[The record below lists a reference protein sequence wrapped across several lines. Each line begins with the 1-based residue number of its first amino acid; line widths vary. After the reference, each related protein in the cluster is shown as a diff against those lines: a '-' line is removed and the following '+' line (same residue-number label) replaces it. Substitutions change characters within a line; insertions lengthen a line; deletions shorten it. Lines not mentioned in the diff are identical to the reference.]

1 MRLALA
7 LASLLVALL
16 FFSLALPGACGD
28 CASASAC
35 RRGDDDAQAPRVA
48 AVWSLSHRFSL
59 LSLPRLSFPSL
70 REAPCICWSPG

>member
-16 FFSLALPGACGD
+16 LVSLALPDACGD
-28 CASASAC
+28 CAPPSAC
-35 RRGDDDAQAPRVA
+35 RGGGDAQSPRAA

-59 LSLPRLSFPSL
+59 LNLPRLSFPSP
-70 REAPCICWSPG
+70 REVPRICWS